1 MRLVVKYFLRLIQ
14 HIFLRK
20 GIKIVQFSRND
31 EFYPSSPSCQIENVS
46 ELFEVFFNAK
56 LDGTFVEVGAFDGYT
71 FSNTWGLAQRGW
83 RGIYVEPIP
92 KYANQC
98 RKNHSKHR
106 GVSVVE
112 KIVSSTTGDKET
124 IFLAGTL
131 STTSTEQLESYRL
144 QEWSQKH
151 VSDKQIIVTTTT
163 LHDLLEAENVNVG
176 FDLLVVDV
184 EGTEDIVFSGFDIA
198 WWKPKMI
205 IVELEEFHPNM
216 RDNRSSHTRLR
227 NQIENSG
234 YSIVYKDQINTVF
247 IDQNLYLEFF
257 TSLNDA

>member
-1 MRLVVKYFLRLIQ
+1 MNWFSRTLNSASLRL
-14 HIFLRK
+14 
-20 GIKIVQFSRND
+20 GIKVVRLTANPGFFR
-31 EFYPSSPSCQIENVS
+31 SSPTCQIDNIS
-46 ELFEVFFNAK
+46 ELYEVFLTTK
-56 LDGTFVEVGAFDGYT
+56 LDGVFVEVGAFDGYT

-92 KYANQC
+92 KYANEC
-98 RKNHSKHR
+98 RKNHVKHR
-106 GVSVVE
+106 NVSVIE

-151 VSDKQIIVTTTT
+151 VSDKQIVVTTTT
-163 LHDLLEAENVNVG
+163 LHDLLETENVNVG

-216 RDNRSSHTRLR
+216 QDNRASHTRLR

-234 YSIVYKDQINTVF
+234 YPIVYKDQINTVF
-247 IDQNLYLEFF
+247 IDRTLYLEFS
-257 TSLNDA
+257 TSLNDV

>member
-1 MRLVVKYFLRLIQ
+1 MNWLSRILNSASLRL
-14 HIFLRK
+14 
-20 GIKIVQFSRND
+20 GIKVVRVTASPGFFR
-31 EFYPSSPSCQIENVS
+31 SSPSCQIDNIS
-46 ELFEVFFNAK
+46 ELYEVFLTTK
-56 LDGTFVEVGAFDGYT
+56 LDGIFVEVGAFDGYT

-98 RKNHSKHR
+98 RKNHVKHR
-106 GVSVVE
+106 DVSVVE

-151 VSDKQIIVTTTT
+151 VSDKQIVVTTTT
-163 LHDLLEAENVNVG
+163 LHDLLETENVNVG

-216 RDNRSSHTRLR
+216 RDNRFSHTRLR
-227 NQIENSG
+227 DQIEDSG

-247 IDQNLYLEFF
+247 IDRNLYLEFS

>member
-1 MRLVVKYFLRLIQ
+1 MKNVFLNLFTR
-14 HIFLRK
+14 IF
-20 GIKIVQFSRND
+20 GILNLKVTTAYSPSGFFR
-31 EFYPSSPSCQIENVS
+31 SSPSCQIDNIS
-46 ELFEVFFNAK
+46 ELYEVFLTTK
-56 LDGTFVEVGAFDGYT
+56 LDGVFVEVGAFDGYT

-98 RKNHSKHR
+98 RKNHVKHR
-106 GVSVVE
+106 NVSVVE

-151 VSDKQIIVTTTT
+151 VSDKQIVVTTTT
-163 LHDLLEAENVNVG
+163 LHDLLETENVNVG

-216 RDNRSSHTRLR
+216 RDNRFSHTRLR
-227 NQIENSG
+227 DQIEDSG

-247 IDQNLYLEFF
+247 IDRNLYLEFS

>member
-1 MRLVVKYFLRLIQ
+1 M
-14 HIFLRK
+14 
-20 GIKIVQFSRND
+20 VQVTASPGFFR
-31 EFYPSSPSCQIENVS
+31 SSPTCQIDNIS
-46 ELFEVFFNAK
+46 ELYEVFLSTK

-98 RKNHSKHR
+98 RKNHSKHL

-131 STTSTEQLESYRL
+131 STTSMEQLESYRL

-151 VSDKQIIVTTTT
+151 VSDRQIVVTTTT
-163 LHDLLEAENVNVG
+163 LHDLLETENVMWVLI
-176 FDLLVVDV
+176 F
-184 EGTEDIVFSGFDIA
+184 
-198 WWKPKMI
+198 
-205 IVELEEFHPNM
+205 
-216 RDNRSSHTRLR
+216 
-227 NQIENSG
+227 
-234 YSIVYKDQINTVF
+234 
-247 IDQNLYLEFF
+247 
-257 TSLNDA
+257 